1 MGKKATL
8 FGLIVALAVMLGFVS
23 FRRMPLDAI
32 ALVHWVGY
40 WQVLLAAGL
49 FAYCLW
55 RSLRTDLR
63 TAFAGGRNWMVP
75 VAVVLAVT
83 AFLHVHERHEFKI
96 AMDEIV
102 LQDTA
107 MRMHFARQSDTM
119 LRGYELAG
127 NFSALQAFVDKRPL
141 FFPFLL
147 SLTHDLTGYRVE
159 NVFVLNALL
168 SLAFTGLVFLVG
180 RRLGGAPAGYAGV
193 LLVATIPL
201 VHQNVTGG
209 GFELLNLVMILAAL
223 WLGMRWAERPDT
235 DRLGAF
241 VLAGILLAQTRY
253 ESALFIV
260 PVGLV
265 ILYVWWRQRAVDLAW
280 PILVAPLL
288 LVILPL
294 HFNVFKVVQA
304 TWQLNDVPG
313 AAVPFSPGY
322 FYENVGHA
330 LNFFLSTDG
339 YQPNSLLVSL
349 VGAAGVGFFV
359 LVLYREHRDIFRA
372 QPAVAV
378 FCLFTLGLMAHAG
391 FMLCYFWGHFD
402 DPIIRRLS
410 LPTHLLFVLSFLFIY
425 PRLVAHRARWRG
437 LMIVTGAYLF
447 ACTIPTTAMHR
458 YDQENYAARTNAWL
472 SGFIDRLGAQPAL
485 AIDNGSAL
493 QWLIHRKASVS
504 VAEIAGR
511 PEALL
516 FHLKNH
522 SFDPVLVVQRMGADL
537 DQGMRFPTVDDD
549 LGDGFQL
556 ETVAEK
562 SFSPVYHVRISR
574 VVAVDEA
581 KVKVWAQHRLTAVQL
596 TPEMKAMVGK
606 SDADAVDRWFKM
618 LP

>member
-23 FRRMPLDAI
+23 FRQLPFDAI
-32 ALVHWVGY
+32 GLVQWAGY
-40 WQVLLAAGL
+40 WQVLLVAGL
-49 FAYCLW
+49 FAFCLW
-55 RSLRTDLR
+55 RSLRSDLR
-63 TAFAGGRNWMVP
+63 AAWAGWRIWAVP

-83 AFLHVHERHEFKI
+83 AFLHVQERHEFKI

-102 LQDTA
+102 LADTA
-107 MRMHFARQSDTM
+107 MRMHFARQADAM
-119 LRGYELAG
+119 MRGYDLAG

-147 SLTHDLTGYRVE
+147 SLTHDLTGYRVG

-168 SLAFTGLVFLVG
+168 SVAFTGLVFLVG

-193 LLVATIPL
+193 LLIATIPL

-223 WLGMRWAERPDT
+223 WLGMRWVERPDT

-253 ESALFIV
+253 ESALFVV
-260 PVGLV
+260 PTGLV

-280 PILVAPLL
+280 PVLVAPLF

-349 VGAAGVGFFV
+349 VGAAGVGFFG
-359 LVLYREHRDIFRA
+359 LVLYREHRDIFQTR
-372 QPAVAV
+372 PAEAV
-378 FCLFTLGLMAHAG
+378 FCLFTLGLMAHG
-391 FMLCYFWGHFD
+391 VFMLCYFWGHFD

-410 LPTHLLFVLSFLFIY
+410 LPAHLLFVLSFLYIY
-425 PRLVAHRARWRG
+425 PRLVAHRARWTG
-437 LMIVTGAYLF
+437 LMVVTVAYTF
-447 ACTIPTTAMHR
+447 ACTIPVTAMHR
-458 YDQENYAARTNAWL
+458 YAQENFAARTNAWL
-472 SGFIDRLGAQPAL
+472 SDFIDRLGDKPAL

-493 QWLIHRKASVS
+493 QWLIHRQSSIAVDA
-504 VAEIAGR
+504 VAQR
-511 PEALL
+511 PEAYL
-516 FHLKNH
+516 FHFKNH
-522 SFDPVLVVQRMGADL
+522 SFNPFLVVQRMGADF
-537 DQGMRFPTVDDD
+537 DNGTRFPTMDDD

-562 SFSPVYHVRISR
+562 SFSPVYHIRISR
-574 VVAVDEA
+574 VVGVDEA
-581 KVKVWAQHRLTAVQL
+581 KVKAWAQRRAKAVQL
-596 TPEMKAMVGK
+596 TPEVKAIIGK
-606 SDADAVDRWFKM
+606 SDAAAVDRWFKM

>member
-8 FGLIVALAVMLGFVS
+8 FGLIVALALVLGFVS
-23 FRRMPLDAI
+23 FRQIPFDAI
-32 ALVHWVGY
+32 ALVQWAGY
-40 WQVLLAAGL
+40 WQVLLASGL
-49 FAYCLW
+49 FAFCLW
-55 RSLRTDLR
+55 RSLRTEVR
-63 TAFAGGRNWMVP
+63 TGLAGWRAWAAP
-75 VAVVLAVT
+75 LTVVLAVT
-83 AFLHVHERHEFKI
+83 AFLHVQERHEFKI

-102 LQDTA
+102 LEDTA
-107 MRMHFARQSDTM
+107 MRMHFTRQVDAM
-119 LRGYELAG
+119 LRGYDLAG

-147 SLTHDLTGYRVE
+147 SVVHDLTGYRVE

-168 SLAFTGLVFLVG
+168 SLAFIGLVFVVG
-180 RRLGGAPAGYAGV
+180 CRLGGASAGYAGV
-193 LLVATIPL
+193 LLIATIPL

-241 VLAGILLAQTRY
+241 VLAGVLLAQTRY

-260 PVGLV
+260 PTGLV
-265 ILYVWWRQRAVDLAW
+265 ILYVWWRRRAVDLAW
-280 PILVAPLL
+280 PILVAPLF

-313 AAVPFSPGY
+313 AAVPFSPAY

-349 VGAAGVGFFV
+349 LGAVGVSFFV

-372 QPAVAV
+372 RPAETV
-378 FCLFTLGLMAHAG
+378 FCLFTLGLMAHG
-391 FMLCYFWGHFD
+391 VFMLCYFWGHFD

-410 LPTHLLFVLSFLFIY
+410 LPAHLLFVLSFLFIY
-425 PRLVAHRARWRG
+425 PRLVAHRARWAG
-437 LMIVTGAYLF
+437 LMVATVAYIL
-447 ACTIPTTAMHR
+447 ACTIPVTAIHR
-458 YDQENYAARTNAWL
+458 YTQENFAARTNAWL
-472 SGFIDRLGAQPAL
+472 SEFIDQLGDQPAL
-485 AIDNGSAL
+485 AIDNGAAL
-493 QWLIHRKASVS
+493 QWLIHRKAS
-504 VAEIAGR
+504 IAVDAIVQR
-511 PEALL
+511 PEAYL
-516 FHLKNH
+516 FHFKNH
-522 SFDPVLVVQRMGADL
+522 SFNPFLAVQRVGVDFNT
-537 DQGMRFPTVDDD
+537 GTRFPTMDDD

-556 ETVAEK
+556 ETVAEI

-574 VVAVDEA
+574 VVSVDEA
-581 KVKVWAQHRLTAVQL
+581 KVKAWAQRRGKAVQL
-596 TPEMKAMVGK
+596 TPEIKAIIGK
-606 SDADAVDRWFKM
+606 SDAAAIDRWFKM

>member
-8 FGLIVALAVMLGFVS
+8 FGLIVALAVTFGFVS
-23 FRRMPLDAI
+23 FRQAPFGAI
-32 ALVHWVGY
+32 ALVQWVGY
-40 WQVLLAAGL
+40 WQVLLVTGL
-49 FAYCLW
+49 FAFCLW
-55 RSLRTDLR
+55 RSLRIDLR
-63 TAFAGGRNWMVP
+63 DGLAGWRAGVAP
-75 VAVVLAVT
+75 VVAVLAVT
-83 AFLHVHERHEFKI
+83 AFLHVQEPHEFKI

-107 MRMHFARQSDTM
+107 MRMHFTRQADTM

-141 FFPFLL
+141 LFPFLL
-147 SLTHDLTGYRVE
+147 SVTHDLTGYRVE
-159 NVFVLNALL
+159 NVFGLNALL
-168 SLAFTGLVFLVG
+168 SLALTALVFLVG

-201 VHQNVTGG
+201 VHQNATGS
-209 GFELLNLVMILAAL
+209 GFELLNLVMILATL

-253 ESALFIV
+253 ESALFIA

-280 PILVAPLL
+280 PILVAPLF

-313 AAVPFSPGY
+313 AAVPFSPVY

-349 VGAAGVGFFV
+349 LGAAGVGFFV
-359 LVLYREHRDIFRA
+359 LVLYREHRDIFRTR
-372 QPAVAV
+372 PAEAV
-378 FCLFTLGLMAHAG
+378 FCLFVLGLMAHG
-391 FMLCYFWGHFD
+391 VFMLCYFWGHFD

-410 LPTHLLFVLSFLFIY
+410 LPAHLLFVLSFLYIY
-425 PRLVAHRARWRG
+425 PRLVAHRARWQG
-437 LMIVTGAYLF
+437 LMVVAVAYLF
-447 ACTIPTTAMHR
+447 AFTIPITAMHR
-458 YDQENYAARTNAWL
+458 YTQENFAARTNAWL
-472 SGFIDRLGAQPAL
+472 SDYIDRLGDQPAL
-485 AIDNGSAL
+485 AIDNGAAL
-493 QWLIHRKASVS
+493 QWLIHRKAS
-504 VAEIAGR
+504 IAVDAVVQR
-511 PEALL
+511 PEAYL
-516 FHLKNH
+516 FHFKNR
-522 SFDPVLVVQRMGADL
+522 SFSPFLVVQRMGVDF
-537 DQGMRFPTVDDD
+537 DHGTRYPTMDDD
-549 LGDGFQL
+549 LGDGFEL

-562 SFSPVYHVRISR
+562 SFSPVYHLRISR

-581 KVKVWAQHRLTAVQL
+581 KVKAWAQRRGKAVQL
-596 TPEMKAMVGK
+596 TPELKAIIGK
-606 SDADAVDRWFKM
+606 SDAAAVDRWFKM

>member
-1 MGKKATL
+1 MAKKATL
-8 FGLIVALAVMLGFVS
+8 FGLIVALALVLGFVS
-23 FRRMPLDAI
+23 FRQIPFDAI
-32 ALVHWVGY
+32 ALVQWVGY
-40 WQVLLAAGL
+40 WQMLLAAGL
-49 FAYCLW
+49 FAFCLW
-55 RSLRTDLR
+55 RSLRTDVR
-63 TAFAGGRNWMVP
+63 TGLAGWHAWVAP
-75 VAVVLAVT
+75 LAVVLAVT
-83 AFLHVHERHEFKI
+83 AFLHVQERHEFKI

-102 LQDTA
+102 LEDTA
-107 MRMHFARQSDTM
+107 MRMHFTRQADAM

-147 SLTHDLTGYRVE
+147 SVVHDLTGYRVG

-168 SLAFTGLVFLVG
+168 SVAFVGLVFMVG

-193 LLVATIPL
+193 LLVASIPL

-209 GFELLNLVMILAAL
+209 GFELLNLVMILATL

-241 VLAGILLAQTRY
+241 VLASILLAQTRY

-260 PVGLV
+260 PTGLV

-280 PILVAPLL
+280 PVLVAPLF

-313 AAVPFSPGY
+313 AAVPFSPAY

-349 VGAAGVGFFV
+349 LGATGVSFFV
-359 LVLYREHRDIFRA
+359 LVLYREHRDIFRTR
-372 QPAVAV
+372 PAEAV
-378 FCLFTLGLMAHAG
+378 FCLFGLGLMAHG
-391 FMLCYFWGHFD
+391 MFMLCYFWGHFD

-410 LPTHLLFVLSFLFIY
+410 LPAHLLFVLSFLFIY
-425 PRLVAHRARWRG
+425 PRLVAHRARWPG
-437 LMIVTGAYLF
+437 LMVVTVAYIF
-447 ACTIPTTAMHR
+447 ACTIPVTAMHR
-458 YDQENYAARTNAWL
+458 YTQENYAARTNAWL
-472 SGFIDRLGAQPAL
+472 SEFIDRLGDQPAL
-485 AIDNGSAL
+485 AIDNGAAL
-493 QWLIHRKASVS
+493 QWLIHRKAS
-504 VAEIAGR
+504 IAVDAIVQR
-511 PEALL
+511 PEAYL
-516 FHLKNH
+516 FHFRNH
-522 SFDPVLVVQRMGADL
+522 SFSPFLVVQRVGVDFET
-537 DQGMRFPTVDDD
+537 GTRFPTMDDD

-562 SFSPVYHVRISR
+562 SFSPVYHIRVSR
-574 VVAVDEA
+574 VVSVDEA
-581 KVKVWAQHRLTAVQL
+581 KVKAWAQRRGKAVQL
-596 TPEMKAMVGK
+596 TPEIKAIIGK
-606 SDADAVDRWFKM
+606 SDAAAVDRWFKM

>member
-8 FGLIVALAVMLGFVS
+8 FGLIVALAVVLGFVS
-23 FRRMPLDAI
+23 FRQMPLDAI
-32 ALVHWVGY
+32 ALVQWLGY
-40 WQVLLAAGL
+40 WQMLLATGV
-49 FAYCLW
+49 FAFCLW
-55 RSLRTDLR
+55 RSLRADFR
-63 TAFAGGRNWMVP
+63 AGLAGWRAGVTP
-75 VAVVLAVT
+75 VVMVLAVT
-83 AFLHVHERHEFKI
+83 AFLHVQERHEFKI

-102 LQDTA
+102 LEDTA
-107 MRMHFARQSDTM
+107 MRMHFTRQADAM

-147 SLTHDLTGYRVE
+147 SLTHDLTGYRVG

-168 SLAFTGLVFLVG
+168 SLAFIGLVFLVG

-209 GFELLNLVMILAAL
+209 GFELLNLVMILATL

-235 DRLGAF
+235 ARLGAF
-241 VLAGILLAQTRY
+241 VLASILLAQTRY

-260 PVGLV
+260 PTGLV

-280 PILVAPLL
+280 PILVAPLF

-294 HFNVFKVVQA
+294 HFNVFRVVQA

-313 AAVPFSPGY
+313 AAVPFSPAY

-349 VGAAGVGFFV
+349 LGAAGVGFFV
-359 LVLYREHRDIFRA
+359 LVLYRDHRDIFRA
-372 QPAVAV
+372 RPAEAV
-378 FCLFTLGLMAHAG
+378 FCLFTLGLIAHG
-391 FMLCYFWGHFD
+391 VVMLCYFWGHFD

-410 LPTHLLFVLSFLFIY
+410 LPAHLLFVLSFLFIY
-425 PRLVAHRARWRG
+425 PRLVAHRARWAG
-437 LMIVTGAYLF
+437 LMVATVAYIF
-447 ACTIPTTAMHR
+447 ACTIPVTAIHR
-458 YDQENYAARTNAWL
+458 YTQENFAARTNAWL
-472 SGFIDRLGAQPAL
+472 SEFIDQLGDQPAL
-485 AIDNGSAL
+485 AIDNGAAL
-493 QWLIHRKASVS
+493 QWLIHRKAS
-504 VAEIAGR
+504 IAVDAIVQR
-511 PEALL
+511 PEAYL
-516 FHLKNH
+516 FHFKNH
-522 SFDPVLVVQRMGADL
+522 SFNPFLAVQRVGVDFNT
-537 DQGMRFPTVDDD
+537 GTRFPTMDDD

-556 ETVAEK
+556 ETVAEI

-574 VVAVDEA
+574 VVSVDEA
-581 KVKVWAQHRLTAVQL
+581 KVKAWAQRRGKAVQL
-596 TPEMKAMVGK
+596 TPEIKAIIGK
-606 SDADAVDRWFKM
+606 SDAAAIDRWFKM

>member
-8 FGLIVALAVMLGFVS
+8 FGLIVALAVVLGFVS
-23 FRRMPLDAI
+23 FRQAPLEAI
-32 ALVHWVGY
+32 ALVQWGGY
-40 WQVLLAAGL
+40 WQVLLVAGL
-49 FAYCLW
+49 FAFCLW
-55 RSLRTDLR
+55 RSLRADLR
-63 TAFAGGRNWMVP
+63 GALAGWRSGVAP
-75 VAVVLAVT
+75 VVVVLAVT
-83 AFLHVHERHEFKI
+83 AFLHVQERHEFKI

-107 MRMHFARQSDTM
+107 MRMHFARQADTM

-147 SLTHDLTGYRVE
+147 SLTHDLTGYRVG

-168 SLAFTGLVFLVG
+168 SLVFTGLVYLVG

-209 GFELLNLVMILAAL
+209 GFELLNLVMILATL

-241 VLAGILLAQTRY
+241 VLAGVLLAQTRY

-265 ILYVWWRQRAVDLAW
+265 ILYVWWRQRMVDLAW

-294 HFNVFKVVQA
+294 HFNVFRVVQA
-304 TWQLNDVPG
+304 TWQLSDVPG
-313 AAVPFSPGY
+313 AAVPFSPAY

-349 VGAAGVGFFV
+349 LGAVGVGFFV

-372 QPAVAV
+372 RPAEAV
-378 FCLFTLGLMAHAG
+378 FCLFALGLMAHGG
-391 FMLCYFWGHFD
+391 FMLCYFWGYFD

-410 LPTHLLFVLSFLFIY
+410 LPAHLLFVLSFLFIY
-425 PRLVAHRARWRG
+425 PRLVAHRARWPG
-437 LMIVTGAYLF
+437 LMVVAGAYIF
-447 ACTIPTTAMHR
+447 AVTIPVTAMHR
-458 YDQENYAARTNAWL
+458 YSQENFAARTNAWL
-472 SGFIDRLGAQPAL
+472 ADFIDRLGEQPAL
-485 AIDNGSAL
+485 AIDNGAAL
-493 QWLIHRKASVS
+493 QWLIHRKASIS
-504 VAEIAGR
+504 VDEIARR
-511 PEALL
+511 PEAYL
-516 FHLKNH
+516 FHFKNH
-522 SFDPVLVVQRMGADL
+522 SFDPFFVVQRMGADF
-537 DQGMRFPTVDDD
+537 DRGTRYPTIDDD
-549 LGDGFQL
+549 IGDGFQL
-556 ETVAEK
+556 ETVAER

-574 VVAVDEA
+574 VVGVDEA
-581 KVKVWAQHRLTAVQL
+581 KVKAWAQRRGQAVPL
-596 TPEMKAMVGK
+596 TPEMKASIGK
-606 SDADAVDRWFKM
+606 SDAEAVDRWFKM

>member
-23 FRRMPLDAI
+23 FRQIPLDAI
-32 ALVHWVGY
+32 ALVQWAGY

-49 FAYCLW
+49 FAFCLG
-55 RSLRTDLR
+55 RSLRSDFCAGLADWR
-63 TAFAGGRNWMVP
+63 TWVAP
-75 VAVVLAVT
+75 IAVVLAVT
-83 AFLHVHERHEFKI
+83 AFLHVQERHEFKI

-102 LQDTA
+102 LEDTA
-107 MRMHFARQSDTM
+107 MRMHFTRQADAM

-127 NFSALQAFVDKRPL
+127 NFSALQGFVDKRPL

-147 SLTHDLTGYRVE
+147 SLVHDLTGYRVE

-168 SLAFTGLVFLVG
+168 SLAFIGLVFVVG
-180 RRLGGAPAGYAGV
+180 RRLGGAPAGYAGM

-209 GFELLNLVMILAAL
+209 GFELLNLVMILATL
-223 WLGMRWAERPDT
+223 WLGMRWVERPDT

-241 VLAGILLAQTRY
+241 VLASILLAQTRY
-253 ESALFIV
+253 ESALFIG
-260 PVGLV
+260 PTGLV

-280 PILVAPLL
+280 PILVAPLF

-313 AAVPFSPGY
+313 AAVPFSPVY

-349 VGAAGVGFFV
+349 LGAAGVGFFV

-372 QPAVAV
+372 RPAEAV
-378 FCLFTLGLMAHAG
+378 FCLFMLGLMAHGG

-410 LPTHLLFVLSFLFIY
+410 LPAHLLFVLSFLFIY
-425 PRLVAHRARWRG
+425 PRLVAHRARWAG
-437 LMIVTGAYLF
+437 LMVAAVAYIF
-447 ACTIPTTAMHR
+447 ICTIPVTAMHR
-458 YDQENYAARTNAWL
+458 YTQENFAARTNAWL
-472 SGFIDRLGAQPAL
+472 SEFIDGLGEQPAL
-485 AIDNGSAL
+485 AIDNGAAL
-493 QWLIHRKASVS
+493 QWLIHRKAG
-504 VAEIAGR
+504 IAVDAIVQR
-511 PEALL
+511 PEAYL
-516 FHLKNH
+516 FHFRNH
-522 SFDPVLVVQRMGADL
+522 SFSPFLAVQRVGVDF
-537 DQGMRFPTVDDD
+537 DTGKRFPTMDDD

-562 SFSPVYHVRISR
+562 SFSPVYHIRISR
-574 VVAVDEA
+574 VVSVDEA
-581 KVKVWAQHRLTAVQL
+581 KVKAWAQRRGKAVQL
-596 TPEMKAMVGK
+596 TPEIKAIIGK
-606 SDADAVDRWFKM
+606 SDAAAVDRWFKM